1 MITPF
6 AGVLSAL
13 LVLAGVL
20 CLYEYTLYDATDRAA
35 APVRSRLY
43 LASVLLITL
52 LGIGGVVALATATVP
67 PMTVL
72 GIIGITA
79 ALPAFAQY
87 LFHQELELD
96 SGPLA
101 SRVADRWF

>member
-1 MITPF
+1 MITSF
-6 AGVLSAL
+6 AGALSVL

-20 CLYEYTLYDATDRAA
+20 CLYEFTLYDPTEKAA

-52 LGIGGVVALATATVP
+52 LGIGGLVALATATVP

-79 ALPAFAQY
+79 GIPAFAQY

-96 SGPLA
+96 NGPLV
-101 SRVADRWF
+101 SRAVDRWL

>member
-1 MITPF
+1 MIALF
-6 AGVLSAL
+6 AGVLSAF

-20 CLYEYTLYDATDRAA
+20 CLYEYTLYDAAETAA

-52 LGIGGVVALATATVP
+52 LGLGGLIALATATVP
-67 PMTVL
+67 PMTVV
-72 GIIGITA
+72 GVIGITA

-96 SGPLA
+96 TGPLA
-101 SRVADRWF
+101 GRVADRWL

>member
-1 MITPF
+1 MLTSF
-6 AGVLSAL
+6 AGGLSVAL
-13 LVLAGVL
+13 ALAGVL
-20 CLYEYTLYDATDRAA
+20 CLYEYTLYDATEKAA

-52 LGIGGVVALATATVP
+52 LGLGGLVALATATVP

-87 LFHQELELD
+87 LFHRELELD
-96 SGPLA
+96 TGPLA
-101 SRVADRWF
+101 ARVADRWL